1 VGDFIIGA
9 REELSVLWDQ
19 LYFTEEQKKEFSPAY
34 SDILT
39 DTILEAHETEIS
51 RLQLEC
57 EEQKYIL
64 ERVEK
69 YMRLRTEV
77 SEFEASTKDPNRLFS
92 SKGNQRDPGRLLRE
106 EKFRKRISRE
116 LPKTTKELEGA
127 LAEFESIK
135 GRPFFVY
142 GQPYLQVIKN
152 NKESSSQ
159 EDKVTIIIRVTTIIM
174 ILKQTFIKRT
184 PA

>member
-1 VGDFIIGA
+1 
-9 REELSVLWDQ
+9 
-19 LYFTEEQKKEFSPAY
+19 
-34 SDILT
+34 
-39 DTILEAHETEIS
+39 
-51 RLQLEC
+51 
-57 EEQKYIL
+57 
-64 ERVEK
+64 
-69 YMRLRTEV
+69 MRLRKEV

-142 GQPYLQVIKN
+142 GQPYLQVIIN

-159 EDKVTIIIRVTTIIM
+159 EDKVISIISVTTIIM
-174 ILKQTFIKRT
+174 MLKQTFIKRT
-184 PA
+184 PT